1 MSLHLIK
8 QSSCKYP
15 IKALHKRHINTQ
27 GACHYFKSYP
37 PPHGA
42 RHVARLLWTTT
53 SRTELY
59 VRTALYPAS
68 YIPYSQSLE
77 QLFVCQPVMGTGA
90 EKNSLLA
97 QIIPGK
103 LRLAFQTCYYAL
115 TERK

>member
-1 MSLHLIK
+1 MS
-8 QSSCKYP
+8 P
-15 IKALHKRHINTQ
+15 AFFGR
-27 GACHYFKSYP
+27 
-37 PPHGA
+37 
-42 RHVARLLWTTT
+42 RLLEQNCTF
-53 SRTELY
+53 EQLY
-59 VRTALYPAS
+59 SQL

-90 EKNSLLA
+90 GKNSLLA